1 MLSISKD
8 IDGTVSLFV
17 GREVNVGEAPAPSF
31 LGNEIGPA
39 GEFWCLALET
49 MHPVEATTQLENLG
63 YEVNWEW
70 RYPINDQGIG
80 DAEMIDELPAAAV
93 LVRASHVNAPNV
105 VLFQLMDE
113 RFAEEERQSW
123 GAPSDAFPR
132 STWESWA
139 PPCD

>member
-1 MLSISKD
+1 MLSIPKD

-17 GREVNVGEAPAPSF
+17 RRRLNADERPAPSF

-39 GEFWCLALET
+39 GAFWCLRLET
-49 MHPVEATTQLENLG
+49 MHPADATATLRNLG
-63 YEVNWEW
+63 YEVKWEW
-70 RYPINDQGIG
+70 DLPTNERGIG
-80 DAEMIDELPAAAV
+80 EAEMIDELPENAV
-93 LVRASHVNAPNV
+93 LVRAAHSNAPDV
-105 VLFQLMDE
+105 ILFQLMEE
-113 RFAEEERQSW
+113 RFSEEARQSW